1 MIIEGHHV
9 TVIDVYIYNMNIVI
23 IGLWISNE
31 FLLKIL
37 LEIISK
43 AQNVLSQF
51 MIQYQWCNLG
61 FPFWEAKNTQN
72 IDSVTRRLTYVDFS
86 FSPSLASG
94 RQF

>member
-43 AQNVLSQF
+43 AQKCSQS
-51 MIQYQWCNLG
+51 IH
-61 FPFWEAKNTQN
+61 
-72 IDSVTRRLTYVDFS
+72 DSIPMV
-86 FSPSLASG
+86 
-94 RQF
+94 